1 MLVVDIPFHVV
12 RDVIFDLL
20 TLGNE
25 LAHGGRR
32 NLNDRGVN
40 QGDAVGKGWKRAVF
54 NIILGL
60 ALIFACIGSGKSIK
74 SNVIDKL
81 APPKA
86 PAAETVPAPAVPE
99 TPALDAP
106 AAEEQEAP
114 EAAAPEETAAP
125 AEEASVE
132 SEN

>member
-1 MLVVDIPFHVV
+1 M
-12 RDVIFDLL
+12 
-20 TLGNE
+20 
-25 LAHGGRR
+25 
-32 NLNDRGVN
+32 
-40 QGDAVGKGWKRAVF
+40 F

-106 AAEEQEAP
+106 

-125 AEEASVE
+125 AEEAAVE

>member
-1 MLVVDIPFHVV
+1 MKIILLADLHGNLPATLAMEEELNRVGPD
-12 RDVIFDLL
+12 DVWFL
-20 TLGNE
+20 
-25 LAHGGRR
+25 
-32 NLNDRGVN
+32 
-40 QGDAVGKGWKRAVF
+40 GDAVGKGWKRAVF

-106 AAEEQEAP
+106 AE
-114 EAAAPEETAAP
+114 EAAA
-125 AEEASVE
+125 E